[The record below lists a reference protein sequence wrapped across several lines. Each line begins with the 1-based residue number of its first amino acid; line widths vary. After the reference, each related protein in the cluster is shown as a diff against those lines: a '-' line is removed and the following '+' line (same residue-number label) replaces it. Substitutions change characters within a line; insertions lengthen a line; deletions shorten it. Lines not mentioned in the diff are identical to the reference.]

1 MNNAKAVA
9 YASLCGQAGAGAV
22 VDVLT
27 GNVDGTEIVQLY
39 ISRKKGHEGVFRPVR
54 ELNGFARVALKK
66 GESQSI
72 TIPFDAYTFRYYDVK
87 NNKWQIEGGDWN
99 ICIGASVEDIRL
111 QGKWHTEGI
120 IEDPYEGK
128 GISDYITGKVENVPD
143 NEFSALLG
151 HPIPDRKVKID
162 RNITFNQL
170 NHGRSPLFWLIW
182 FVMTMMKKASDRS
195 GKPNLNLLFIYNMPL
210 RGLAKMTGGFVSMG
224 MVDALVMEIQ
234 GFWVIGIVRF
244 LIELILNLVRSASL
258 SAKIAE

>member
-54 ELNGFARVALKK
+54 ELKGFARVALKK

-128 GISDYITGKVENVPD
+128 EISDYITGKVENVPD

-182 FVMTMMKKASDRS
+182 LVMTMMKKASDRS